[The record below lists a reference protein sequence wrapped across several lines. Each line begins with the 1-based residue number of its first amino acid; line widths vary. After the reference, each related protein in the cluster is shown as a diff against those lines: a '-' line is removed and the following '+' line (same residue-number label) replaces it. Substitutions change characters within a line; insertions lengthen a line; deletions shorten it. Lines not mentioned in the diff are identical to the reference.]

1 MVYGGGIGCRA
12 KPFRL
17 SDLDVV
23 RIVFIALLTLRHGVS
38 REPLRAIPLL
48 AAPLAFDEILLRVL
62 REDGLIQPLV
72 AHHIKLRTRIRV
84 HSEDLFTTDHIRHN

>member
-23 RIVFIALLTLRHGVS
+23 GVVLVALLAPFDAAVRARLMGRTTARRTPRIRRDPPPRPARGWTHS
-38 REPLRAIPLL
+38 TTRRTPHQTPNAHPRPLRRPL
-48 AAPLAFDEILLRVL
+48 
-62 REDGLIQPLV
+62 
-72 AHHIKLRTRIRV
+72 
-84 HSEDLFTTDHIRHN
+84 HN